1 MILSLSLVSSAEPA
15 EIIIFSLGSVFLDA
29 GGSNPSSRPESSAQQ
44 LSCLYCCELIKHQ
57 KFRTSAS
64 SLEKQQKADGGLVG
78 TGGPFVCLFR
88 SSVLA
93 PDLCWTTDMISE
105 SYSST
110 SPTVPRCFSVS
121 VTYF

>member
-29 GGSNPSSRPESSAQQ
+29 GGSNPSLRPESSAQQ

-64 SLEKQQKADGGLVG
+64 SLEKQQKAGGG
-78 TGGPFVCLFR
+78 GGGGPFVCLFI

-93 PDLCWTTDMISE
+93 PELS
-105 SYSST
+105 
-110 SPTVPRCFSVS
+110 
-121 VTYF
+121 